1 MSTHWP
7 EHPDDPVDPALQ
19 PLIEAGEGES
29 EGFELAE
36 DDLIEHATHGDL
48 HSTEPIIRDASDVD
62 EELTETEYGEPDE
75 EEEPW

>member
-1 MSTHWP
+1 MASRWP
-7 EHPDDPVDPALQ
+7 EHPDDPVDPAFE

-36 DDLIEHATHGDL
+36 GELVEHAAHGDE
-48 HSTEPIIRDASDVD
+48 HSTQPILRDAPDLD
-62 EELTETEYGEPDE
+62 EELSDSEYGEADE